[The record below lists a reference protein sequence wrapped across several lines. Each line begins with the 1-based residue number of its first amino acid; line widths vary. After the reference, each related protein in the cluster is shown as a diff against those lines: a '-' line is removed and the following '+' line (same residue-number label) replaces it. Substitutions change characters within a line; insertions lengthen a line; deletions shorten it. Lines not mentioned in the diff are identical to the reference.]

1 MLSSKIRRALS
12 SKRQLPLP
20 LKRHGGKRPGS
31 GRKPGPGPRRSSH
44 KTRPLVTAR
53 WPVHVTVRMERDV
66 PGLRNFR
73 RAQVLRRAFVKA
85 CVKPGFK
92 ICQFSIQGNHIHLVC
107 EAIDR
112 QALASGIQGWAVRV
126 ARGINRAVGRKGKL
140 FFDRYYVTVIKTPSQ
155 MRNTLCY
162 VLQNARRHRE
172 RIDRRFGGVDPFS
185 SGWWFDGW
193 RDNAWRAGQSPPEM
207 RTVAEAETW
216 LLRVGWKKARFG
228 LIAIDEVPPAAGA

>member
-1 MLSSKIRRALS
+1 MEIKFPTR
-12 SKRQLPLP
+12 
-20 LKRHGGKRPGS
+20 GGKRAGA
-31 GRKPGPGPRRSSH
+31 GRKPNAPGKPRLRH
-44 KTRPLVTAR
+44 GARPVLQER
-53 WPVHVTVRMERDV
+53 FPVHITKRMRADV
-66 PGLRNFR
+66 PRLRKFELCR
-73 RAQVLRRAFVKA
+73 VLRRAFVHGCSKGA
-85 CVKPGFK
+85 FR
-92 ICQFSIQGNHIHLVC
+92 ICQFSIQGNHIHMIC
-107 EAIDR
+107 EAGDKT
-112 QALASGIQGWAVRV
+112 ALARGIQGWSVRV
-126 ARGINRAVGRKGKL
+126 ARGLNGHWGRAGSV
-140 FFDRYYVTVIKTPSQ
+140 FDDRYHADVLRTPSQ
-155 MRNTLCY
+155 TRNALCY